1 MELKQT
7 LNASVSGRSISSA
20 EQFIILGLPWPSG
33 SLALAVVRLRE
44 RVAVKGGS
52 ALWMFFRDVLIHSQ
66 GNPVIEKKGRERHWN
81 PWLRYLLLVSRWQ
94 IIPRFERLL

>member
-33 SLALAVVRLRE
+33 SLALAVVGLRE
-44 RVAVKGGS
+44 RVAVKGGP
-52 ALWMFFRDVLIHSQ
+52 ALWIFFRDVLIRSQ
-66 GNPVIEKKGRERHWN
+66 GNPVIEKKKGGGDTGTHG
-81 PWLRYLLLVSRWQ
+81 
-94 IIPRFERLL
+94 